1 LLPPLATSQP
11 NDFSNLLWKISLLW
25 VFIAMTI
32 DLSEEEERD
41 EVCAFCRAPV
51 VTTGEEEVVRLNKL
65 VEKDH
70 AHACHMLAGLYAQGI
85 LGLPQNDQKAN
96 ELCLKAGEL
105 GNADAQNFLATS
117 YRLGR
122 GGVEIDMKKSNHFV
136 ELAAMNGSLEA
147 RHNLANAEADKGNIT
162 RSVRHLTL
170 AARAGFKQSVDQLK
184 RGVRI
189 GFVTEEQYETAL
201 RAYQKTQDNNEE
213 CYEGYCY

>member
-1 LLPPLATSQP
+1 
-11 NDFSNLLWKISLLW
+11 
-25 VFIAMTI
+25 MTI